1 MLGGFVGLS
10 TCWEGLLE
18 FLHVRR
24 ILLEFFS
31 FYGWEDNFLMLGIEL
46 SPKYSLI

>member
-1 MLGGFVGLS
+1 MSGGFVELS

-31 FYGWEDNFLMLGIEL
+31 FYGWEDNFLGIEL
-46 SPKYSLI
+46 SPKYSHI